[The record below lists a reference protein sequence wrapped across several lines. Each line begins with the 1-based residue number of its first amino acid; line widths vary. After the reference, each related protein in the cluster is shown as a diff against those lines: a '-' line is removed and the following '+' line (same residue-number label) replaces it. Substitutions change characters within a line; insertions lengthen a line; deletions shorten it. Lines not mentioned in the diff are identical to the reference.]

1 MTQDVMVTMAMTLPP
16 EAAAG
21 FAKLDPAGLAATRQF
36 PGCLGVRIVMHKDDP
51 TRFLFIE
58 RWETE
63 QAYHDYIAWRSE
75 RGEFQALES
84 MALSIAIDVWPHTI
98 VDV

>member
-1 MTQDVMVTMAMTLPP
+1 MTQDVVVTMAMTLPP
-16 EAAAG
+16 EAAAR
-21 FAKLDPAGLAATRQF
+21 FAQLDPAGLAATKDF
-36 PGCLGVRIVMHKDDP
+36 PGCRGVRIVLHKDDP

-75 RGEFQALES
+75 RGEFQALEAI
-84 MALSIAIDVWPHTI
+84 ALSMTIDVWPRTI